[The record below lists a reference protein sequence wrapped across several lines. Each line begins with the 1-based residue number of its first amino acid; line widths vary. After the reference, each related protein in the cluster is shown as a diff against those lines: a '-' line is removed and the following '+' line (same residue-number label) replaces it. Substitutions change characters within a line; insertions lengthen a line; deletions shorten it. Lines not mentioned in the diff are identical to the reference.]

1 MGPINPEL
9 TGWLLAILAAT
20 AIFKTSKIL
29 AKKIPWMQASLIAL
43 PLGIVFMQGVL
54 ALEGGHEAAIDDLR
68 YMNRYAI
75 IPAIFPLGLEVV
87 DFSPLKK
94 WKFWVFLALYM
105 TIPGVFL
112 YWLNPNA
119 DTVLEQLAESLPAAA
134 MSLAV
139 LSIVLEENDHLYA
152 TELVKTLIMLGF
164 VSDILLLTGVE
175 GLKAAH
181 NNPDVVQIMK
191 SVLPQITVIAVSIGL
206 VVLGRIFWWKLA
218 IFQRIHPVLWLG
230 FCVGLSLFFKEKGL
244 SLALG
249 SIMAG
254 LIVPVNIKEHV
265 LKWIRPFSSISM
277 IVYMGTVGVKLHSVI
292 EPQAWVMLWT
302 FLLAVVAGKGVATL
316 CGVRLGLFAL
326 KQALPVLFLIA
337 GGGSMIVIV
346 SGELLN
352 CGCDLIR
359 EAMFQVDMLSAVP
372 WAVIASLCIK
382 KWPTLGEE
390 EFQEEGELKPTFS
403 YSES

>member
-277 IVYMGTVGVKLHSVI
+277 IVYMGTVGVKSHSVI

-390 EFQEEGELKPTFS
+390 EFQEEGALKPTFS